1 MKKNF
6 GPMRR
11 VRKGPVRGLVRAH
24 DQPWPPYVDAN
35 MSRPVKPKSKL
46 PTKLLSELAHLFG
59 VESAHAKTLP
69 EADRLAT
76 ISEELYRSASRHRR

>member
-1 MKKNF
+1 
-6 GPMRR
+6 
-11 VRKGPVRGLVRAH
+11 VTVRASGEN
-24 DQPWPPYVDAN
+24 QGEVIG
-35 MSRPVKPKSKL
+35 MRPDWIFDPHLVAPPKSKL